1 MLNHLAA
8 TAFTALLL
16 TAGTVLAAPT
26 ECPEQFLRGQAPDL
40 VNSKLAPKTRALCY
54 SAFAVLHSGVT
65 RTSLWSAEHL
75 TRERIE
81 AALKQPR
88 QGSFH
93 PEERLPQEERARLA
107 DYRKSGY
114 DRGHLAPSGDMPDP
128 VSMEESFSL
137 ANMVPQV
144 PELNRGL
151 WERIETAVRELAIK
165 DGDLYVVT
173 GPVFRGATLQRIN
186 DRVLVPSDVYKAV
199 YDVRTGQA
207 AAYLAPNAAPSDQWQ
222 TVSIADL
229 QTISGIDV
237 FPGLPGAA
245 KATAME
251 LPQPAPRGGRRQKAE
266 TAMPGRLAAEAVDS
280 GSMTPR

>member
-1 MLNHLAA
+1 
-8 TAFTALLL
+8 
-16 TAGTVLAAPT
+16 
-26 ECPEQFLRGQAPDL
+26 
-40 VNSKLAPKTRALCY
+40 
-54 SAFAVLHSGVT
+54 
-65 RTSLWSAEHL
+65 
-75 TRERIE
+75 
-81 AALKQPR
+81 
-88 QGSFH
+88 
-93 PEERLPQEERARLA
+93 
-107 DYRKSGY
+107 
-114 DRGHLAPSGDMPDP
+114 
-128 VSMEESFSL
+128 
-137 ANMVPQV
+137 MVPQV